1 MTTIHTEKTFE
12 TAIEKV
18 LLDRGGYIKGEPD
31 SIDRTTALDSRT
43 IIHFLT
49 VSQPKEWKKLSDIH
63 GYDIDNRVIN
73 RLIKELDL
81 RGSLDVLRKGFTDYG
96 VHFEMAFFKPES
108 GLNPDTIKL
117 YDSNI
122 LTLYRQVKYSQ
133 RNENSLDLVLGING
147 IPVATAELKNPFTG
161 QTVEN
166 AKQQYIKDRDPSEPI
181 FQFKKRTLVHFAVD
195 PDEVYMTTRLNGDK
209 TFFLPFNK
217 GFDNGRGNPPNP
229 NGYRTE
235 YLWNYVWTKDSWL
248 DIIGRYLHLQV
259 EEIESDERKLKK
271 EALIFPRYHQLD
283 CVRKVSADVK
293 NYGAG
298 KNYLIQHSAGSG
310 KSNSIAWLA
319 YRLSCLH
326 DKTDTRI
333 FDSVIVVTD
342 RRVLD
347 SQLQNTI
354 YQFEHKAGVVKKIDK
369 DSQQLADAIYNGSN
383 IVITTLQ
390 KFPFIIEKI
399 AEMEKA
405 SGERQIRTYAV
416 IVDEAHSSQGG
427 EATKKLKEVLSAKSL
442 EEAMEMDSEN
452 ETTEDYED
460 EIRKSMLARGQ
471 HKNLSF
477 FAFTATPKPK
487 TLEVFGVK
495 DTQGK
500 PQPFHIY
507 SMRQAIEEHFILD
520 VLKGYTTYKT
530 FFKLNKAIEDDPNLN
545 KQKAKVAIGRY
556 LSLHPHNISQKT
568 EIIVEHFRQVV
579 AKKIGGRAKAM
590 VVTGSRLHAVRY
602 KLEFDRYIKEK
613 SYTYIKT
620 LVAFSGVVN
629 DDGLEYKETAMNG
642 FGEKEL
648 PKKFN
653 TSEYHIL
660 LVADKY
666 QTGYDQPLLQTM
678 YVDKKLSGIKAVQTL
693 SRLNRICPGKE
704 DTFVLDFVNDE
715 GEIVEAFQAY
725 YQRTA
730 LESNTDPNHLYD
742 LKNIIENAQVIL
754 ESEVDNFAKVFFK
767 PNYNPENQKQLYA
780 YIDPAIE
787 RFLTLS
793 KEKAEGSISQ
803 EDVKGAMISFT
814 RIYSYLSQIMPFYD
828 MQLEKFYPY
837 YRFFLKKIPKGDID
851 SRLFL
856 DDKVALEYY
865 RIERVSSKD
874 LNLVKEDSELQGVT
888 EAGIKR
894 KKKEEKAPLSK
905 IIQVI
910 NDKFGTDFEEAD
922 RLFFEQVVE
931 DCVSDEQ
938 LKQHAEANTF
948 ENFKFPF
955 RDIFDEKVIER
966 MDQNQDIFN
975 RMMAGGEFGELVFN
989 AIMKEVYARLKEKK
1003 SIIDQ

>member
-12 TAIEKV
+12 TAIEEELVDK
-18 LLDRGGYIKGEPD
+18 GGYVKGEPD
-31 SIDRTTALDSRT
+31 SIDRETALDSGT
-43 IIHFLT
+43 IIQFLKT
-49 VSQPKEWKKLSDIH
+49 SQPKEWKELSDIH
-63 GYDIDNRVIN
+63 GYEIDTKVIN
-73 RLIKELDL
+73 RLIKELEL
-81 RGSLDVLRKGFTDYG
+81 RGSLDVIRKGFTDYG

-108 GLNPDTIKL
+108 GLNPDSL
-117 YDSNI
+117 LLFDSNI
-122 LTLYRQVKYSQ
+122 LTVYRQVKYSI
-133 RNENSLDLVLGING
+133 RTENSLDLVLGING

-209 TFFLPFNK
+209 TSFLPFNK
-217 GFDNGRGNPPNP
+217 GFDNGRGNPLNSD
-229 NGYRTE
+229 GYRTE
-235 YLWNYVWTKDSWL
+235 YLWNYVWTQDSWL
-248 DIIGRYLHLQV
+248 DIIGRYLHLQT
-259 EEIESDERKLKK
+259 EEIESDGRKLKK
-271 EALIFPRYHQLD
+271 ESLIFPRFHQLD

-293 NYGAG
+293 KYGAG

-326 DKTDTRI
+326 DKVDCRI
-333 FDSVIVVTD
+333 FDSVIVISD

-369 DSQQLADAIYNGSN
+369 DSQQLADAIYKGSN
-383 IVITTLQ
+383 IIITTLQ
-390 KFPFIIEKI
+390 KFPYIIEKI
-399 AEMEKA
+399 GEMEKA
-405 SGERQIRTYAV
+405 SGERQKRTYAV

-427 EATKKLKEVLSAKSL
+427 EATKKLKEILSAKSL
-442 EEAMEMDSEN
+442 EEAMEMEEESES
-452 ETTEDYED
+452 TEDYED
-460 EIRKSMLARGQ
+460 EIRKSMMARGH
-471 HKNLSF
+471 HKKLSF

-495 DTQGK
+495 DSQGK
-500 PQPFHIY
+500 PQPFHLY

-530 FFKLNKAIEDDPNLN
+530 FFRLNKAIEDDPNLN
-545 KQKAKVAIGRY
+545 KQKARVAIGRY

-579 AKKIGGRAKAM
+579 SKKIGGRAKAM

-613 SYTYIKT
+613 GYTYIKT
-620 LVAFSGVVN
+620 LVAFSGIVN
-629 DDGLEYKETAMNG
+629 DEGIEYKETVMNG

-666 QTGYDQPLLQTM
+666 QTGYDQPLLHTM

-693 SRLNRICPGKE
+693 SRLNRMCPGKE
-704 DTFVLDFVNDE
+704 ETFVLDFVNDE
-715 GEIVEAFQAY
+715 EEIIEAFQAY
-725 YQRTA
+725 YQRTS
-730 LESNTDPNHLYD
+730 LELNTDPNHLYD
-742 LKNIIENAQVIL
+742 LKNIIENSQIIWQ
-754 ESEVDNFAKVFFK
+754 SEVDNFAKVFFK
-767 PNYNPENQKQLYA
+767 PSYNPENQRQLFA

-787 RFLTLS
+787 RFLSLS
-793 KEKAEGSISQ
+793 VDKTEGAISQ

-814 RIYSYLSQIMPFYD
+814 RLYSYLSQIMPFYD
-828 MQLEKFYPY
+828 MELEKLYPY
-837 YRFFLKKIPKGDID
+837 YRFFLRKIPKGNID
-851 SRLFL
+851 PRLFL

-865 RIERVSSKD
+865 RIEKISSKD

-894 KKKEEKAPLSK
+894 KKGEEKAPLSE

-910 NDKFGTDFEEAD
+910 NEKFGTDFEEAD

-938 LKQHAEANTF
+938 LKQQAKANSF

-966 MDQNQDIFN
+966 MDQNQEIFN

-989 AIMKEVYARLKEKK
+989 AIMKEVYGRLKGNLTPTK
-1003 SIIDQ
+1003 